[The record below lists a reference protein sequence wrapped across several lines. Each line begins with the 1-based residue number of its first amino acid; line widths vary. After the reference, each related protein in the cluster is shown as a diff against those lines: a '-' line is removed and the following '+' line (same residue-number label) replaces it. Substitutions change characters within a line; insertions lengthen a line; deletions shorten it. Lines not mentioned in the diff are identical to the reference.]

1 MKKIAVVSIFIVCTF
16 FSSAQE
22 ATLSSGGNASG
33 ANGSASYSIGQTIYT
48 THTGTNGSS
57 AQGVQ
62 HPYEIYVT
70 TGIEF
75 TEIDLSFTAYP
86 NPATNTLNLSIEN
99 TTLDKLS
106 YQLITSSG
114 ELVYDNTITSTL
126 TSIDI
131 AGLPNAIYFIRV
143 MRDTKLIKTFKVI
156 KH

>member
-75 TEIDLSFTAYP
+75 TEIDLSFRAYP
-86 NPATNTLNLSIEN
+86 NPASNTLNLSIEN
-99 TTLDKLS
+99 STLDKLS

-131 AGLPNAIYFIRV
+131 TSLPNAIYFIRV
-143 MRDTKLIKTFKVI
+143 MRDTQLIKTFKVI